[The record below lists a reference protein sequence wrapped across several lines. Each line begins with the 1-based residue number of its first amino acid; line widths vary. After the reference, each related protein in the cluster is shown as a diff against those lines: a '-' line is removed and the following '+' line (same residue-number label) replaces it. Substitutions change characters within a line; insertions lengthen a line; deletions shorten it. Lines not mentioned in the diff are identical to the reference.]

1 MKQRKFRISALFYNN
16 RFVLIFSI
24 FLAIILWFIVASLNT
39 SDRPRQLNDI
49 PVSVTLSEDAQASNL
64 KVFSQSVDKVKV
76 SIRGDSVAVHS
87 IDPANLKVVAEGAS
101 SITQPTSVSLRLK
114 VEMQAQLTGDY
125 SVEIEPS
132 SVFVDVDYYK
142 EVPFTISK
150 DNIVYKA
157 NSAYLVSEPALS
169 TDMVT
174 ISGPEKEIDKI
185 AKVTVDHE
193 IKGELISTQNF
204 TESLTLYDKY
214 GEKISSDKFTMSTET
229 VDVTITVLSRQY
241 SALEATF
248 TNQPEGLVMDDI
260 VTVEPES
267 IQIAGP
273 KDVLSNFTSISLEAI
288 DFTEVS
294 PANNTFQVDVTLPP
308 GCRNIS
314 MIHEAEVTLD
324 LSGFTSKR
332 FTLQAENFKVRN
344 LTANKTS
351 EVYTKTIDVTL
362 IGPSD
367 VLENLKE
374 EDIVANID
382 MSGKESFTGHIE
394 MPVTIEVTSSETVW
408 AYGSY
413 QANVEISD
421 NTD

>member
-1 MKQRKFRISALFYNN
+1 MKKSRFRLSSLFYND

-24 FLAIILWFIVASLNT
+24 FLAVVLWFIVASLNT

-76 SIRGDSVAVHS
+76 AIRGDSVAVHS

-169 TDMVT
+169 TDTVT

-185 AKVTVDHE
+185 AKVAVDHE

-204 TESLTLYDKY
+204 TEGLTLYDKY
-214 GEKISSDKFTMSTET
+214 GEKITNDKFTMSTDS
-229 VDVTITVLSRQY
+229 VDVTITVLSRQF

-248 TNQPEGLVMDDI
+248 TNQPKGLVMDDI
-260 VTVEPES
+260 VTIDPES

-288 DFTEVS
+288 DFTKVS
-294 PANNTFQVDVTLPP
+294 PANNTFKVDVTLPP

-314 MIHEAEVTLD
+314 MIHEATVTLD
-324 LSGFTSKR
+324 LSGFTSKK

-351 EVYTKTIDVTL
+351 EVYTKTIDVIL
-362 IGPSD
+362 IGPAD

-374 EDIVANID
+374 EDITANID
-382 MSGKESFTGHIE
+382 MTGKETFTGHIE
-394 MPVTIEVTSSETVW
+394 LPVTIAVTSSETVW

-413 QANVEISD
+413 QANVEIGD
-421 NTD
+421 NTN

>member
-49 PVSVTLSEDAQASNL
+49 PVTVTLSEDAQASNL

>member
-1 MKQRKFRISALFYNN
+1 M
-16 RFVLIFSI
+16 
-24 FLAIILWFIVASLNT
+24 
-39 SDRPRQLNDI
+39 
-49 PVSVTLSEDAQASNL
+49 
-64 KVFSQSVDKVKV
+64 
-76 SIRGDSVAVHS
+76 
-87 IDPANLKVVAEGAS
+87 
-101 SITQPTSVSLRLK
+101 
-114 VEMQAQLTGDY
+114 
-125 SVEIEPS
+125 
-132 SVFVDVDYYK
+132 
-142 EVPFTISK
+142 
-150 DNIVYKA
+150 
-157 NSAYLVSEPALS
+157 
-169 TDMVT
+169 T

-324 LSGFTSKR
+324 LSGFTSKK
-332 FTLQAENFKVRN
+332 FTLQAENFKVKN

-351 EVYTKTIDVTL
+351 EVYTKTIDVIL

-394 MPVTIEVTSSETVW
+394 MPVTIEVMSSETVW